1 MTATLKEAR
10 RGRPATGTAK
20 TSTERG
26 KAADEALVAAG
37 GRILGRLRLS
47 PAGAAALDA
56 LVTRDGSDK
65 AAVER
70 ALIDAAKNL

>member
-1 MTATLKEAR
+1 MTEPKKAAP
-10 RGRPATGTAK
+10 RGRPRTGTAK

-26 KAADEALVAAG
+26 KAADDALVAAG

-56 LVTRDGSDK
+56 LVARDGSDK